1 MYTYNIDFSNP
12 GVLPPISVKTDDSF
26 SRFFALT
33 LWDGGAAYTVPPGA
47 LWAVNYKSTAGSGL
61 YDAII
66 RDGVSHAACVVSG
79 STVTCE
85 IAPAVL
91 TESGSGQLCLQ
102 MYKADGTRLNGW
114 NIPLVIEANPDPDS
128 TITNSDYYS
137 VLTGQVAQALGY
149 RDAAANSATA
159 AAASAAEAQQ
169 ISQQSKGWYATSDAL
184 IAAWPTGENGWWAIV
199 GSSDNIWT
207 WDADTTAWV
216 NTHQQT
222 DLSNYYTK
230 AQSDANYAPASSVPL
245 MQGLTATVEPISTA
259 SQAYA
264 VGDYFVYSGL
274 LYKCT
279 VAIAQGGTITPGTN
293 CTATTAGAEIST
305 LNQNLSGFGKL
316 LWSGNFTTGSITVP
330 GLSNYT
336 GIAVLLS
343 DYVLCC
349 GNRNFG
355 SCAIMAYRGYTQS
368 TTYLYRLV
376 GSGDTLTIND
386 DARGGSN
393 GTEQKTILGIYG
405 IF

>member
-33 LWDGGAAYTVPPGA
+33 LWDGGAAYTVPSGA
-47 LWAVNYKSTAGSGL
+47 LWAVNYKSPAGSGL

-66 RDGVSHAACVVSG
+66 QDGVSHAACVVSG

-91 TESGSGQLCLQ
+91 TESGSGQICLQ
-102 MYKADGTRLNGW
+102 MYKADGTRINGW

-159 AAASAAEAQQ
+159 AAASAALAQQ
-169 ISQQSKGWYATSDAL
+169 ISQQSKGWYATDTAL
-184 IAAWPTGENGWWAIV
+184 KAAFPTGQNGWWAIV
-199 GSSDNIWT
+199 GAGDNIWT

-264 VGDYFVYSGL
+264 VGAYFVYNGL

-293 CTATTAGAEIST
+293 CTATTAGGEIT
-305 LNQNLSGFGKL
+305 ALNQNLAGATGTFTAANSQITVDTGVDWHKLTLIQTTSSGAVGRLAVLTPDFGWANIAGTGYYEPTYAAAK
-316 LWSGNFTTGSITVP
+316 SGNSAIIPAVVFSAWLSTIGTVRW
-330 GLSNYT
+330 L
-336 GIAVLLS
+336 A
-343 DYVLCC
+343 
-349 GNRNFG
+349 
-355 SCAIMAYRGYTQS
+355 
-368 TTYLYRLV
+368 
-376 GSGDTLTIND
+376 
-386 DARGGSN
+386 
-393 GTEQKTILGIYG
+393 E
-405 IF
+405 

>member
-33 LWDGGAAYTVPPGA
+33 LWDGGAAYTVPSGA
-47 LWAVNYKSTAGSGL
+47 LWAVNYKSPAGSGL

-66 RDGVSHAACVVSG
+66 QDGVSHAACVVSG

-91 TESGSGQLCLQ
+91 TESGSGQICLQ
-102 MYKADGTRLNGW
+102 MYKADGTRINGW

-137 VLTGQVAQALGY
+137 VLTAQVAQTLQY
-149 RDAAANSATA
+149 KNDAASSAQA
-159 AAASAAEAQQ
+159 AAASAALA
-169 ISQQSKGWYATSDAL
+169 
-184 IAAWPTGENGWWAIV
+184 
-199 GSSDNIWT
+199 
-207 WDADTTAWV
+207 
-216 NTHQQT
+216 

-230 AQSDANYAPASSVPL
+230 VQSDANYYAKPQIDANYYTKTQSDANYAPASSVPL

-305 LNQNLSGFGKL
+305 LSQNLVHTLHGKTCMDTSPYLGHVVFSTPMKNTDYSIMLTPRCTVDQSANTSAYGPCVYNKTVNGFDYTAGGASGSSS
-316 LWSGNFTTGSITVP
+316 WYVDWTV
-330 GLSNYT
+330 
-336 GIAVLLS
+336 
-343 DYVLCC
+343 
-349 GNRNFG
+349 
-355 SCAIMAYRGYTQS
+355 
-368 TTYLYRLV
+368 
-376 GSGDTLTIND
+376 
-386 DARGGSN
+386 
-393 GTEQKTILGIYG
+393 IY
-405 IF
+405 